1 MALHSGR
8 TKGSQSKNTIFP
20 PSHPIPHLRFPSPGG
35 NSDYLFLIY
44 YIIFLNHLSDHVI
57 PLLKTL
63 PRLPITMAIK
73 SKLLTRPT
81 RSPGTRLSPSPRF
94 PPATLLFANPDL
106 ASGIFHSLGL
116 ESFLQSLCSWLLLI
130 LQASAQP
137 SSPDSSFHWPPCMAT
152 PAGLHA
158 RNLYHITMPA
168 VALPHHVGSNVASVT
183 YFKLFSPLERMLYE
197 GGHATCP
204 VHP

>member
-81 RSPGTRLSPSPRF
+81 RSPGTRLSPSP
-94 PPATLLFANPDL
+94 D
-106 ASGIFHSLGL
+106 
-116 ESFLQSLCSWLLLI
+116 FLQPHCCLQTLIWPQGFFIPSAWNPFFSLCAAGSF
-130 LQASAQP
+130 
-137 SSPDSSFHWPPCMAT
+137 SSFRPQLSHPPPTAAFTGLHVWPPLPACM
-152 PAGLHA
+152 HA
-158 RNLYHITMPA
+158 ICTTSPC
-168 VALPHHVGSNVASVT
+168 LP
-183 YFKLFSPLERMLYE
+183 
-197 GGHATCP
+197 
-204 VHP
+204 